1 MVKSCYKEDAKECGE
16 NEEFIKCIILEVVIN
31 ITREEGIK
39 KLVVRVNILVKRMD
53 YLCFLV
59 YKGYLYYI
67 EGKIVLRQHDPVT
80 QVLLTFV

>member
-1 MVKSCYKEDAKECGE
+1 MVKSCYKEDVKECGE
-16 NEEFIKCIILEVVIN
+16 NEEFIECIILEVVIN

-59 YKGYLYYI
+59 
-67 EGKIVLRQHDPVT
+67 
-80 QVLLTFV
+80 